1 MKINFYNYDLISKR
15 MSHNHH
21 SLIKFIDEQKTNDFE
36 QLNSL
41 IKEKFKTYAPEL
53 GYITIDTKTIAL
65 LKLTKEEIKILL
77 KEDNNT
83 IHNKYFKTIIQRINT
98 QIKNKPNTDLLLF
111 ETFFKFSLK
120 AKSKSITLYL
130 KNNEP

>member
-1 MKINFYNYDLISKR
+1 
-15 MSHNHH
+15 MSYNHH
-21 SLIKFIDEQKTNDFE
+21 SLIKFIDEHKTNDFE

-83 IHNKYFKTIIQRINT
+83 IHNKDFKTIIQRINT
-98 QIKNKPNTDLLLF
+98 QIKNKPNIDLHLLR
-111 ETFFKFSLK
+111 TFFKFSLK
-120 AKSKSITLYL
+120 AKSKLITLYL